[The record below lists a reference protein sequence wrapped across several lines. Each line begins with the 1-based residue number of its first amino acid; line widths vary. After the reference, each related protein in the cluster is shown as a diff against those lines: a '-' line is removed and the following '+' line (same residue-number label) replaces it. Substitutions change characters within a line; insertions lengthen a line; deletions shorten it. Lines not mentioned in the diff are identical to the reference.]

1 VLNVI
6 DFLERMGQDADLKHA
21 SAEMLEE
28 ALRDSGIEPA
38 LRAAL
43 LGKDR
48 RALEGLLGTEST
60 VCCIIFK
67 DDEEE
72 EEKPTPQEEDE
83 EEQEDDSNGKT

>member
-1 VLNVI
+1 MLNVI

-48 RALEGLLGTEST
+48 RALEGLLGTQST

-72 EEKPTPQEEDE
+72 EEEKPEDEDE
-83 EEQEDDSNGKT
+83 EEKENDSNDKT